1 MDSIWDKEGK
11 NPKTVNV
18 TKITITNPH
27 APGGYM
33 DDEPDEGYRSVN
45 VEHDGP
51 WTIYT
56 DSGFEKAISQ
66 MVGFE
71 VSFTEQGMQEDGMAS
86 MEGDDPK
93 KTEVKEGGNAFDIA
107 MGDAENIISQ
117 ASGDKEAM
125 ADLQRLHDDE
135 DDSYAKSVIKDYMSQ
150 LEKEGLFRMQR
161 DIAMQENKTPGRSHY
176 DKEKAK
182 ELAKKDGKNPERLS
196 YGELMDYIKKAQ
208 QMDPAHN
215 QESVD
220 PTIARLKDLAGI

>member
-1 MDSIWDKEGK
+1 
-11 NPKTVNV
+11 
-18 TKITITNPH
+18 
-27 APGGYM
+27 
-33 DDEPDEGYRSVN
+33 
-45 VEHDGP
+45 
-51 WTIYT
+51 
-56 DSGFEKAISQ
+56 
-66 MVGFE
+66 
-71 VSFTEQGMQEDGMAS
+71 
-86 MEGDDPK
+86 
-93 KTEVKEGGNAFDIA
+93 
-107 MGDAENIISQ
+107 
-117 ASGDKEAM
+117 M